1 LDAAYVL
8 CAEDVALARPG
19 AEYAARLGVDPLVVP
34 GNHMAMLT
42 RPDVVADALISV
54 L

>member
-1 LDAAYVL
+1 MIQ
-8 CAEDVALARPG
+8 
-19 AEYAARLGVDPLVVP
+19 RLTGTFASDRNFDPLVVP

-42 RPDVVADALISV
+42 RPDVAADALISV